1 VTIRPGYEWPGHHPG
16 QYVRI
21 GFDIRGVRHWRA
33 YSLTSD
39 TDRDDGFVSIT
50 PKLVEEGVVSPYV
63 NQQLRPGTIVT
74 LSDVEGA
81 FVLPEPL
88 PEKMLFI
95 SAGSGVTPI
104 MSMLRSLERRYA
116 LKDVAHLHFAKDA
129 DDVMFGDQVRELAK
143 RNEGFHLHEQLTGEM
158 GRLAPEDLDD
168 LCPDWRDRETF
179 LSGPGEM
186 IDAMV
191 EHWGARRRLR
201 APLARALP
209 EEDRR
214 RQQRGRGRN
223 DQVPRQRRPRVADA
237 LAAAV
242 GQVEADLLPGDEDRG
257 ARLGLGLGVGE
268 LSSGRLRDLR
278 SDEVYGQEG
287 QMIRTCLS
295 AAEGP
300 VEINL

>member
-1 VTIRPGYEWPGHHPG
+1 MTIRPGYEWPGHHPG

-50 PKLVEEGVVSPYV
+50 PKLVEEGVASPYV

-116 LKDVAHLHFAKDA
+116 LKDVAHLHSAKDA
-129 DDVMFGDQVRELAK
+129 DDVMFGTHAPSQTESPLA
-143 RNEGFHLHEQLTGEM
+143 HLTEEQIEAIG
-158 GRLAPEDLDD
+158 
-168 LCPDWRDRETF
+168 
-179 LSGPGEM
+179 
-186 IDAMV
+186 
-191 EHWGARRRLR
+191 RRRSC
-201 APLARALP
+201 P
-209 EEDRR
+209 RR
-214 RQQRGRGRN
+214 RGRGRRP
-223 DQVPRQRRPRVADA
+223 VLPRWPGRVLPGRRARCRVAPPRRRSP
-237 LAAAV
+237 
-242 GQVEADLLPGDEDRG
+242 PG
-257 ARLGLGLGVGE
+257 
-268 LSSGRLRDLR
+268 
-278 SDEVYGQEG
+278 
-287 QMIRTCLS
+287 
-295 AAEGP
+295 
-300 VEINL
+300 

>member
-191 EHWGARRRLR
+191 EHWERDGDCERLWLERFQKKIGAATARARAERSSSSPTTPRPRPSR
-201 APLARALP
+201 APRSSSPGRRSASTCPTAAARASAT
-209 EEDRR
+209 
-214 RQQRGRGRN
+214 RGRRW
-223 DQVPRQRRPRVADA
+223 
-237 LAAAV
+237 
-242 GQVEADLLPGDEDRG
+242 RG
-257 ARLGLGLGVGE
+257 
-268 LSSGRLRDLR
+268 
-278 SDEVYGQEG
+278 
-287 QMIRTCLS
+287 T
-295 AAEGP
+295 
-300 VEINL
+300 